1 METIY
6 DLSKITRSLKT
17 DEKVI
22 AFTKF
27 SIDHDSQPG
36 KEGVLKISSYSRPDW
51 SGYLTLT
58 FIMETEGDPQVLEDL
73 ARHFSGI
80 NENTLRPHFKEEF
93 ETIFRCPIDAQSKS
107 PAWYFEEINI
117 YFKAL
122 KGRERRI
129 IEQHLIPALQKMLP
143 FHFDPVEWWDQQSH
157 KPVAIVSATRKSKP
171 ETGSLK
177 SELLKTDEKV
187 IAFTGFSID
196 HDNQAGKE
204 GVLKISS
211 YSRPDWSGYLTLTF
225 IMETEG
231 DPRIHE
237 DLAHHFSTINENTL
251 RPHFKEEFE
260 TIFRCPMDAQSKS
273 PAWYF
278 EEINIYFK
286 ALKGRER
293 RIIDQHLIPSLEKM
307 LPFHFDPVEWWD
319 QQPRK
324 SEVAQSSVA
333 KNTIEARSLKAA
345 LMKWFRSF

>member
-1 METIY
+1 MDTIY

-22 AFTKF
+22 GFTGF
-27 SIDHDSQPG
+27 SIDQDNQPA
-36 KEGVLKISSYSRPDW
+36 KEGVLKISSFSRPDW

-58 FIMETEGDPQVLEDL
+58 FIMEIEGDSRIEDDL
-73 ARHFSGI
+73 TRHFSSI

-93 ETIFRCPIDAQSKS
+93 ETIFRCPMDAPSKS
-107 PAWYFEEINI
+107 TAWYFEEINI

-129 IEQHLIPALQKMLP
+129 IEQHLIPALEKMLP
-143 FHFDPVEWWDQQSH
+143 FHFNPVEWWDQQPR
-157 KPVAIVSATRKSKP
+157 KTVAVASSTSKNKIGA
-171 ETGSLK
+171 GSLK

-196 HDNQAGKE
+196 LDYLPDKE
-204 GVLKISS
+204 GVLKISAC
-211 YSRPDWSGYLTLTF
+211 SRPDWSGYLTLTF

-231 DPRIHE
+231 DSRIKA
-237 DLAHHFSTINENTL
+237 DLTRHFSSINENTL
-251 RPHFKEEFE
+251 RLHFKDEFE
-260 TIFRCPMDAQSKS
+260 TIFRCPMDTLSKS
-273 PAWYF
+273 PEWYY

-293 RIIDQHLIPSLEKM
+293 RIIEQHLIPSLEKM
-307 LPFHFDPVEWWD
+307 LPFRFDPVEWWD

-324 SEVAQSSVA
+324 SETVASSA
-333 KNTIEARSLKAA
+333 SKNTIEAGSLKSA
-345 LMKWFRSF
+345 LMKWIRSF